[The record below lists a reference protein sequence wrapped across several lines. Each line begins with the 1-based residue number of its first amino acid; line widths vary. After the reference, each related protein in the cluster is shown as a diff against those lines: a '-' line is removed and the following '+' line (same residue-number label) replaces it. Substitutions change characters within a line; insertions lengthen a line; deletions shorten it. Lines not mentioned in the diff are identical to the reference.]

1 MYMKGIFIVL
11 LLSCISSSLWAQ
23 KNFEWDVIVDSPQ
36 NKVELLEQIKRFITE
51 EWQIEDK
58 EIMLEDISKGVI
70 VTKGKLQISSVR
82 NLVMFTHKIEYAAKF
97 YAKDKKARIVIDN
110 VNCVSTIQPHLGGN
124 LEGVK
129 PPISDTYPEKNG
141 KKITGMSKKKYIQMM
156 EELKADIQ
164 KTVDSY
170 VEFMSSNP
178 DSNIDW

>member
-97 YAKDKKARIVIDN
+97 YAKDKKAR
-110 VNCVSTIQPHLGGN
+110 
-124 LEGVK
+124 K
-129 PPISDTYPEKNG
+129 PFVV
-141 KKITGMSKKKYIQMM
+141 
-156 EELKADIQ
+156 L
-164 KTVDSY
+164 
-170 VEFMSSNP
+170 
-178 DSNIDW
+178 